1 VAGCANVASRA
12 VHDVQPWWRLTVA
25 TVDECRDALDRLAA
39 ALLGVDAEARAKH
52 LPRRTVRCTVKD
64 LDTSFTARIDESGV
78 HDIAQ
83 VPPTV
88 TDPPNA
94 DVKVSLRSDDLIA
107 IANGEDNLLA
117 AWLHGRV
124 QISAPMRDLL
134 RLRSLVG
141 F

>member
-1 VAGCANVASRA
+1 MA
-12 VHDVQPWWRLTVA
+12 TVA
-25 TVDECRDALDRLAA
+25 ECREALDRLAD

-52 LPRRTVRCTVKD
+52 LPRRTIRCTIKD

-83 VPPTV
+83 MPPSM
-88 TDPPNA
+88 TDPPSA
-94 DVKVSLRSDDLIA
+94 DIKVSVRSDDLVA

-117 AWLHGRV
+117 AWLHGRA

>member
-1 VAGCANVASRA
+1 
-12 VHDVQPWWRLTVA
+12 
-25 TVDECRDALDRLAA
+25 
-39 ALLGVDAEARAKH
+39 
-52 LPRRTVRCTVKD
+52 
-64 LDTSFTARIDESGV
+64 
-78 HDIAQ
+78 
-83 VPPTV
+83 
-88 TDPPNA
+88 
-94 DVKVSLRSDDLIA
+94 VSLRSDDLIA